1 MMNNHDVHKT
11 SYNDIDFYCD
21 NNFLNIDDIIILNEE
36 VDDENNKL
44 VIIVLTTTILGDGV
58 DFFYK
63 SIIEV
68 NKKYDKEKTDV
79 VVFCQKR
86 IMRIISGT
94 IDHNILYLPYHSL
107 RRGTDRNILR
117 HLFAMKAGHPN
128 IHPKVTPAEKRAMDL
143 YFNSKSYEEI
153 GSALKIKKGTVSI
166 YKNKII
172 KRFGVFNELEL
183 FYKLKVIDEFKIS
196 DI

>member
-1 MMNNHDVHKT
+1 MMSNHDDDKT
-11 SYNDIDFYCD
+11 SYSDIDFYCD
-21 NNFLNIDDIIILNEE
+21 NNFLNIDDIIISNEE

-68 NKKYDKEKTDV
+68 NKKYDKEKTDM

-107 RRGTDRNILR
+107 RRGIDRNILR

-153 GSALKIKKGTVSI
+153 ASALKIKKGTVSI

>member
-21 NNFLNIDDIIILNEE
+21 NNFLNIDDIIISNEE
-36 VDDENNKL
+36 VNDENNKL
-44 VIIVLTTTILGDGV
+44 VIIILTTTILGDGV
-58 DFFYK
+58 DFFYN
-63 SIIEV
+63 SIMEV
-68 NKKYDKEKTDV
+68 NKKYDKEKTDII
-79 VVFCQKR
+79 VFCQEK

-107 RRGTDRNILR
+107 RRGMDRNILR

-128 IHPKVTPAEKRAMDL
+128 IYTKVTPAEKRAMDL

-183 FYKLKVIDEFKIS
+183 FYKLKVI
-196 DI
+196 